1 MEFTIY
7 KKSDG
12 YPVNLDEFVDVAEQ
26 HGLMYA
32 DLGEFMLTEN
42 GTLVLSDNCGN
53 YMPIMKEGKYIIDIC
68 LEAQGT
74 IVKILY

>member
-12 YPVNLDEFVDVAEQ
+12 YPVKIEEFVDVAEK
-26 HGLMYA
+26 HGLMSS

-42 GTLVLSDNCGN
+42 GTLVLSDKCGN
-53 YMPIMKEGKYIIDIC
+53 YMPILKEGKFIIDIC
-68 LEAQGT
+68 LEIQGT